1 MSSSTQVVCPSCG
14 QINRIPENK
23 PAEKGKCGACK
34 SPLFTQ
40 SPVEVDAAGLQRQ
53 IQKSEV
59 PLVVDFWAPWCG
71 PCQMMAPAFQQAA
84 ARLEPRARLLKVNT
98 EQNPQAAGPFGIRGI
113 PTTILFKNGSEVA
126 RTTGALDLNRL
137 VQFVESHL

>member
-1 MSSSTQVVCPSCG
+1 
-14 QINRIPENK
+14 
-23 PAEKGKCGACK
+23 
-34 SPLFTQ
+34 
-40 SPVEVDAAGLQRQ
+40 VEVDAAGLQRQ

-98 EQNPQAAGPFGIRGI
+98 EQNPQAAAPFGIRGI